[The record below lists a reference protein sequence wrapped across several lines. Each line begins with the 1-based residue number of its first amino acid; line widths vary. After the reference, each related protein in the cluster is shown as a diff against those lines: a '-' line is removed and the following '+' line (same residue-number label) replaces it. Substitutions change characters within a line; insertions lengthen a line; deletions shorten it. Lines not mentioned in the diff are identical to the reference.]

1 MSDENLSTMKITL
14 LDGGLGQELIKR
26 SSAPPH
32 PLWAT
37 KVMLD
42 EPHLVSEI
50 HRDFCDAGA
59 RVICLNTYAVSRHR
73 LKTFAPEHSV
83 KEMLDAAANTAK
95 TGIRASSATNPV
107 STVAS
112 LPPLNASYDHTVAP
126 DFDSAYEQYSELV
139 TLQKDSVDGFLLET
153 MSNITE
159 ATAGAKAIRDAGVT
173 GAVAFTLSDSDPKK
187 LRSGELLEDAI
198 AAVKPYSPDA
208 IMLNCSTPE
217 VVTEGLKIA
226 LPSGIRCGAYANG
239 FTSVEALVPGST
251 VDRLA
256 SRKDLGPGDY
266 LAFVKTWLEMGV
278 AIIGGCCEIGP
289 DHIKAIRAYLDEQG
303 TETTEALVP

>member
-1 MSDENLSTMKITL
+1 MAKKITL

-32 PLWAT
+32 PLWST

-42 EPHLVSEI
+42 EPQLVSDI

-59 RVICLNTYAVSRHR
+59 RVICLNTYAISRHR
-73 LKTFAPEHSV
+73 LKTFAPQYSV
-83 KEMLDAAANTAK
+83 EELLAAAAETARY
-95 TGIRASSATNPV
+95 GISQSTAAKSV

-139 TLQKDSVDGFLLET
+139 ALQKNSVDGFLLET

-159 ATAGAKAIRDAGVT
+159 ATAGAKAIRDAGVI
-173 GAVAFTLSDSDPKK
+173 GAVAFTLSDNDSQK
-187 LRSGELLEDAI
+187 LRSGESLEDAI

-217 VVTEGLKIA
+217 VVTQGLKTA
-226 LPSGIRCGAYANG
+226 LSSGVRCGAYANG

-251 VDRLA
+251 VDRL
-256 SRKDLGPGDY
+256 STRKDLGPEDY
-266 LAFVKTWLEMGV
+266 LRFVKTWLEMGV
-278 AIIGGCCEIGP
+278 EIIGGCCEIGP
-289 DHIKAIRAYLDEQG
+289 DHIKAIRAYLDEQAI
-303 TETTEALVP
+303 ETTDRLVP

>member
-1 MSDENLSTMKITL
+1 MAKKITL

-32 PLWAT
+32 PLWST
-37 KVMLD
+37 KVMLN
-42 EPHLVSEI
+42 EPHLVSDI

-73 LKTFAPEHSV
+73 MKTYAPEHSV
-83 KEMLDAAANTAK
+83 KDMLDAAADTAK
-95 TGIRASSATNPV
+95 SGISASSTEDPV

-126 DFDSAYEQYSELV
+126 NFESAYEQYSELV
-139 TLQKDSVDGFLLET
+139 ALQKDSVDGFLLET

-159 ATAGAKAIRDAGVT
+159 ASAGAKAIRDAGVI
-173 GAVAFTLSDSDPKK
+173 GAVAFTLNDKDPSK
-187 LRSGELLEDAI
+187 LRSGESLEDAI
-198 AAVKPYSPDA
+198 TAVKPYSPDA

-217 VVTEGLKIA
+217 VVTKGLKTA
-226 LPSGIRCGAYANG
+226 LESGIRCGAYANG

-251 VDRLA
+251 VDRLV
-256 SRKDLGPGDY
+256 SRKDLGPEDY
-266 LAFVKTWLEMGV
+266 LAFVKTWLDMGV
-278 AIIGGCCEIGP
+278 EIIGGCCEIGP
-289 DHIKAIRAYLDEQG
+289 DHIRAIRTYLDEQSI
-303 TETTEALVP
+303 ETTDALAP

>member
-1 MSDENLSTMKITL
+1 MAKKITL

-32 PLWAT
+32 PLWST

-42 EPHLVSEI
+42 EPQLVSDI

-59 RVICLNTYAVSRHR
+59 RVICLNTYAISRHR
-73 LKTFAPEHSV
+73 LKTFAPQYSV
-83 KEMLDAAANTAK
+83 EELLAAAAETARY
-95 TGIRASSATNPV
+95 GISQSTAAKSV

-139 TLQKDSVDGFLLET
+139 ALQKNSVDGFLLET
-153 MSNITE
+153 MSNIAE
-159 ATAGAKAIRDAGVT
+159 ATAGAKAIRDAGVI
-173 GAVAFTLSDSDPKK
+173 GAVAFTLSDNDSQK
-187 LRSGELLEDAI
+187 LRSGESLEDAI

-217 VVTEGLKIA
+217 VVTQGLKTT
-226 LPSGIRCGAYANG
+226 LSSGVRCGAYANG

-251 VDRLA
+251 VDRL
-256 SRKDLGPGDY
+256 STRKDLGPEDY
-266 LAFVKTWLEMGV
+266 LRFVKTWLEMGV
-278 AIIGGCCEIGP
+278 EIIGGCCEIGP
-289 DHIKAIRAYLDEQG
+289 DHIKAIRAYLDEQAI
-303 TETTEALVP
+303 ETTDRLVP

>member
-1 MSDENLSTMKITL
+1 MAKKITL

-32 PLWAT
+32 PLWST

-42 EPHLVSEI
+42 EPQLVSDI

-59 RVICLNTYAVSRHR
+59 RVICLNTYAISRHR
-73 LKTFAPEHSV
+73 LKTFAPQYSV
-83 KEMLDAAANTAK
+83 EELLAAAAETARY
-95 TGIRASSATNPV
+95 GISQSTAAKSV

-139 TLQKDSVDGFLLET
+139 ALQKDSVDGFLLET
-153 MSNITE
+153 MSNIAE
-159 ATAGAKAIRDAGVT
+159 ATAGAKAIRDAGVI
-173 GAVAFTLSDSDPKK
+173 GAVAFTLSDNDSQK

-217 VVTEGLKIA
+217 VVTEGLKTA
-226 LPSGIRCGAYANG
+226 LSSGVRCGAYANG

-251 VDRLA
+251 VDRL
-256 SRKDLGPGDY
+256 STRKDLGPEDY
-266 LAFVKTWLEMGV
+266 LRFVKTWLEMGV
-278 AIIGGCCEIGP
+278 EIIGGCCEIGP
-289 DHIKAIRAYLDEQG
+289 DHIKAIRAYLDEQAI
-303 TETTEALVP
+303 ETTDRLVP

>member
-1 MSDENLSTMKITL
+1 MAKKITL

-32 PLWAT
+32 PLWST

-42 EPHLVSEI
+42 EPQLVSDI

-59 RVICLNTYAVSRHR
+59 RVICLNTYAISRHR
-73 LKTFAPEHSV
+73 LKTFAPQHSV
-83 KEMLDAAANTAK
+83 EKLLAAAAETARY
-95 TGIRASSATNPV
+95 GISQSTAAKSV

-139 TLQKDSVDGFLLET
+139 ALQKNSVDGFLLET
-153 MSNITE
+153 MSNIAE
-159 ATAGAKAIRDAGVT
+159 ATAGAKAIRDAGVI
-173 GAVAFTLSDSDPKK
+173 GAVAFTLSDNDSQK

-217 VVTEGLKIA
+217 VVTQGLKTA
-226 LPSGIRCGAYANG
+226 LSSGVRCGAYANG

-251 VDRLA
+251 VDRL
-256 SRKDLGPGDY
+256 SNRKDLGPEDY
-266 LAFVKTWLEMGV
+266 LRFVKTWLEMGV
-278 AIIGGCCEIGP
+278 EIIGGCCEIGP
-289 DHIKAIRAYLDEQG
+289 DHIKAIRAYLDEQAI
-303 TETTEALVP
+303 ETTDRLVP

>member
-1 MSDENLSTMKITL
+1 MAKKITL

-32 PLWAT
+32 PLWST

-42 EPHLVSEI
+42 EPQLVSDI

-59 RVICLNTYAVSRHR
+59 RVICLNTYAISRHR
-73 LKTFAPEHSV
+73 LKTFAPQHSV
-83 KEMLDAAANTAK
+83 KELLDAAAETARY
-95 TGIRASSATNPV
+95 GISQSTAAKSV

-139 TLQKDSVDGFLLET
+139 ALQKNSVDGFLLET
-153 MSNITE
+153 MSNIAE
-159 ATAGAKAIRDAGVT
+159 ATAGAKAIRDAGVI
-173 GAVAFTLSDSDPKK
+173 GAVAFTLSDNDSQK

-208 IMLNCSTPE
+208 IMLNCCTPE
-217 VVTEGLKIA
+217 VVTEGLKTA
-226 LPSGIRCGAYANG
+226 LSSGVRCGAYANG
-239 FTSVEALVPGST
+239 FSSVEALVPGST
-251 VDRLA
+251 VDRL
-256 SRKDLGPGDY
+256 STRKDLGPEDY
-266 LAFVKTWLEMGV
+266 LRFVKTWLEMGV
-278 AIIGGCCEIGP
+278 EIIGGCCEIGP
-289 DHIKAIRAYLDEQG
+289 DHIKAIRAYLDEQAI
-303 TETTEALVP
+303 ETTDRLVP

>member
-1 MSDENLSTMKITL
+1 MAKKITL

-32 PLWAT
+32 PLWST

-42 EPHLVSEI
+42 EPQLVSDI

-59 RVICLNTYAVSRHR
+59 RVICLNTYAISRHR
-73 LKTFAPEHSV
+73 LKTFTPQYSV
-83 KEMLDAAANTAK
+83 KELLDAAAETARY
-95 TGIRASSATNPV
+95 GISQSTAAKSV

-139 TLQKDSVDGFLLET
+139 ALQKDSVDGFLLET
-153 MSNITE
+153 MSNIAE
-159 ATAGAKAIRDAGVT
+159 ATAGAKAIRDAGVI
-173 GAVAFTLSDSDPKK
+173 GAVAFTLSDNDSQN

-217 VVTEGLKIA
+217 VVTEGLKTA
-226 LPSGIRCGAYANG
+226 LSSGVRCGAYANG

-251 VDRLA
+251 VDRL
-256 SRKDLGPGDY
+256 STRKDLGPEDY
-266 LAFVKTWLEMGV
+266 LRFVKTWLEMGV
-278 AIIGGCCEIGP
+278 EIIGGCCEIGP
-289 DHIKAIRAYLDEQG
+289 DHIKAIRAYLDEQAI
-303 TETTEALVP
+303 ETTDKLVP

>member
-1 MSDENLSTMKITL
+1 MAKKITL

-32 PLWAT
+32 PLWST

-42 EPHLVSEI
+42 EPQLVSDI

-59 RVICLNTYAVSRHR
+59 RVICLNTYAISRHR
-73 LKTFAPEHSV
+73 LKTFAPQYSV
-83 KEMLDAAANTAK
+83 EELLAAAAETARYGMSQS
-95 TGIRASSATNPV
+95 TATKSV

-139 TLQKDSVDGFLLET
+139 ALQKNSVDGFLLET
-153 MSNITE
+153 MSNIAE
-159 ATAGAKAIRDAGVT
+159 ATAGAKAIRDAGVI
-173 GAVAFTLSDSDPKK
+173 GAVAFTLSDNDSQK

-217 VVTEGLKIA
+217 VVTQGLKTA
-226 LPSGIRCGAYANG
+226 LSSGVRCGAYANG

-251 VDRLA
+251 VDRL
-256 SRKDLGPGDY
+256 STRKDLGPEDY
-266 LAFVKTWLEMGV
+266 LRFVKTWLEMGV
-278 AIIGGCCEIGP
+278 EIIGGCCEIGP
-289 DHIKAIRAYLDEQG
+289 DHIKAIRAYLDEQAI
-303 TETTEALVP
+303 ETTDRLVP

>member
-1 MSDENLSTMKITL
+1 MAKKITL

-32 PLWAT
+32 PLWST

-42 EPHLVSEI
+42 EPQLVSDI

-59 RVICLNTYAVSRHR
+59 RVICLNTYAISRHR
-73 LKTFAPEHSV
+73 LKTFAPQYSV
-83 KEMLDAAANTAK
+83 KELLDAAAETARY
-95 TGIRASSATNPV
+95 GISQSTAAKSV

-112 LPPLNASYDHTVAP
+112 LPPLHASYDHTVAP

-139 TLQKDSVDGFLLET
+139 ALQKDSVDGFLLET
-153 MSNITE
+153 MSNIAE
-159 ATAGAKAIRDAGVT
+159 ATAGAKAIRDAGVI
-173 GAVAFTLSDSDPKK
+173 GAVAFTLSDNDSQK

-217 VVTEGLKIA
+217 VVTEGLKTA
-226 LPSGIRCGAYANG
+226 LSSGVRCGAYANG

-251 VDRLA
+251 VDRL
-256 SRKDLGPGDY
+256 STRKDLGPEDY
-266 LAFVKTWLEMGV
+266 LRFVKTWLEMGV
-278 AIIGGCCEIGP
+278 EIIGGCCEIGP
-289 DHIKAIRAYLDEQG
+289 DHIKAIRAYLDEQAI
-303 TETTEALVP
+303 ETTDKLVP

>member
-1 MSDENLSTMKITL
+1 MAKKITL

-26 SSAPPH
+26 CSAPPH
-32 PLWAT
+32 PLWST

-42 EPHLVSEI
+42 EPQLVSDI

-59 RVICLNTYAVSRHR
+59 RVICLNTYAISRHR
-73 LKTFAPEHSV
+73 LKTFAPQYSV
-83 KEMLDAAANTAK
+83 EELLAAAAETARY
-95 TGIRASSATNPV
+95 GISQSTAARSV

-139 TLQKDSVDGFLLET
+139 ALQKNSVDGFLLET
-153 MSNITE
+153 MSNIAE
-159 ATAGAKAIRDAGVT
+159 ATAGAKAIRDAGVI
-173 GAVAFTLSDSDPKK
+173 GAVAFTLSDNDSQK
-187 LRSGELLEDAI
+187 LRSGESLEDAI

-217 VVTEGLKIA
+217 VVTQGLKTA
-226 LPSGIRCGAYANG
+226 LSSGVRCGAYANG

-251 VDRLA
+251 VDRL
-256 SRKDLGPGDY
+256 STRKDLGPEDY
-266 LAFVKTWLEMGV
+266 LRFVKTWLEMGV
-278 AIIGGCCEIGP
+278 EIIGGCCEIGP
-289 DHIKAIRAYLDEQG
+289 DHIKAIRAYLDEQAI
-303 TETTEALVP
+303 ETTDKLVP

>member
-1 MSDENLSTMKITL
+1 MAKKITL

-32 PLWAT
+32 PLWST

-42 EPHLVSEI
+42 EPQLVSDI

-59 RVICLNTYAVSRHR
+59 RVICLNTYAISRHR
-73 LKTFAPEHSV
+73 LKTFAPQYSV
-83 KEMLDAAANTAK
+83 EELLAAAAETARY
-95 TGIRASSATNPV
+95 GISQSTAAKSV

-139 TLQKDSVDGFLLET
+139 ALQKNSVDGFLLET

-159 ATAGAKAIRDAGVT
+159 ATAGAKAIRDAGVI
-173 GAVAFTLSDSDPKK
+173 GAVAFTLSDSDSQK
-187 LRSGELLEDAI
+187 LRSGESLEDAI

-217 VVTEGLKIA
+217 VVTQGLKTA
-226 LPSGIRCGAYANG
+226 LSSGVRCGAYANG

-251 VDRLA
+251 VDRL
-256 SRKDLGPGDY
+256 STRKDLGPEDY
-266 LAFVKTWLEMGV
+266 LRFVKTWLEMGV
-278 AIIGGCCEIGP
+278 EIIGGCCEIGP
-289 DHIKAIRAYLDEQG
+289 DHIKAIRAYLDEQAI
-303 TETTEALVP
+303 ETTDRLVP

>member
-1 MSDENLSTMKITL
+1 MATKITL

-32 PLWAT
+32 PLWST

-42 EPHLVSEI
+42 EPQLVSDI

-59 RVICLNTYAVSRHR
+59 RVICLNTYAISRHR
-73 LKTFAPEHSV
+73 LKTFAPQYSV
-83 KEMLDAAANTAK
+83 KELLDAAAETARY
-95 TGIRASSATNPV
+95 GISQSTAAKSV

-139 TLQKDSVDGFLLET
+139 ALQKDSVDGFLLET
-153 MSNITE
+153 MSNIAE
-159 ATAGAKAIRDAGVT
+159 ATAGAKAIRDAGVI
-173 GAVAFTLSDSDPKK
+173 GAVAFTLSDNDSQN

-217 VVTEGLKIA
+217 VVTEGLKTA
-226 LPSGIRCGAYANG
+226 LSSGVRCGAYANG

-251 VDRLA
+251 VDRL
-256 SRKDLGPGDY
+256 STRKDLGPEDY
-266 LAFVKTWLEMGV
+266 LRFVKTWLEMGV
-278 AIIGGCCEIGP
+278 EIIGGCCEIGP
-289 DHIKAIRAYLDEQG
+289 DHIKAIRAYLDERAI
-303 TETTEALVP
+303 ETTDKFVP

>member
-1 MSDENLSTMKITL
+1 MAKKITL

-32 PLWAT
+32 PLWST

-42 EPHLVSEI
+42 EPQLVSDI

-59 RVICLNTYAVSRHR
+59 RVICLNTYAISRHR
-73 LKTFAPEHSV
+73 LKTFAPQYSV
-83 KEMLDAAANTAK
+83 KELLDAAAETARY
-95 TGIRASSATNPV
+95 GISQSTAAKSV

-139 TLQKDSVDGFLLET
+139 ALQKDSVDGFLLET
-153 MSNITE
+153 MSNIAE
-159 ATAGAKAIRDAGVT
+159 ATAGAKAIRDAGVI
-173 GAVAFTLSDSDPKK
+173 GAVAFTLSDNDSQN

-217 VVTEGLKIA
+217 VVTEGLKTA
-226 LPSGIRCGAYANG
+226 LSSGVRCGAYANG

-251 VDRLA
+251 VDRL
-256 SRKDLGPGDY
+256 STRKDLGPEDY
-266 LAFVKTWLEMGV
+266 LRFVKTWLEMGV
-278 AIIGGCCEIGP
+278 EIIGGCCEIGP
-289 DHIKAIRAYLDEQG
+289 DHIKAIRAYLNEQAI
-303 TETTEALVP
+303 ETTDKLVP

>member
-1 MSDENLSTMKITL
+1 MAKKITL

-32 PLWAT
+32 PLWST

-42 EPHLVSEI
+42 EPQLVSDI

-59 RVICLNTYAVSRHR
+59 RVICLNTYAISRHR
-73 LKTFAPEHSV
+73 LKTFAPQYSV
-83 KEMLDAAANTAK
+83 KELLDAAAETARY
-95 TGIRASSATNPV
+95 GISQSTAAKSV

-139 TLQKDSVDGFLLET
+139 ALQKDSVDGFLLET
-153 MSNITE
+153 MSNIAE
-159 ATAGAKAIRDAGVT
+159 ATAGAKAIRDAGVI
-173 GAVAFTLSDSDPKK
+173 GAVAFTLSDNDSQK

-217 VVTEGLKIA
+217 VVTQGLKTA
-226 LPSGIRCGAYANG
+226 LSSGVRCGAYANG

-251 VDRLA
+251 VDRL
-256 SRKDLGPGDY
+256 STRKDLGPEDY
-266 LAFVKTWLEMGV
+266 LRFVKTWLEMGV
-278 AIIGGCCEIGP
+278 EIIGGCCEIGP
-289 DHIKAIRAYLDEQG
+289 DHIKAIQAYLDEQAI
-303 TETTEALVP
+303 ETTDRLVP

>member
-1 MSDENLSTMKITL
+1 MAKKITL

-32 PLWAT
+32 PLWST

-42 EPHLVSEI
+42 EPQLVSDI

-59 RVICLNTYAVSRHR
+59 RVICLNTYAISRHR
-73 LKTFAPEHSV
+73 LKTFAPQYSV
-83 KEMLDAAANTAK
+83 KELLDAAAETARY
-95 TGIRASSATNPV
+95 GISQSTAAKSV

-126 DFDSAYEQYSELV
+126 DFDSSYEQYSELV
-139 TLQKDSVDGFLLET
+139 ALQKDSVDGFLLET
-153 MSNITE
+153 MSNIAE
-159 ATAGAKAIRDAGVT
+159 ATAGAKAIHDAGVI
-173 GAVAFTLSDSDPKK
+173 GAVAFTLSDNDSQK

-217 VVTEGLKIA
+217 VVTEGLKTA
-226 LPSGIRCGAYANG
+226 LSSGVRCGAYANG

-251 VDRLA
+251 VDRL
-256 SRKDLGPGDY
+256 STRKDLGPEDY
-266 LAFVKTWLEMGV
+266 LRFVKTWLEMGV
-278 AIIGGCCEIGP
+278 EIIGGCCEIGP
-289 DHIKAIRAYLDEQG
+289 DHIKAIRAYLDEQAI
-303 TETTEALVP
+303 ETTDKLVP

>member
-1 MSDENLSTMKITL
+1 MAKKITL

-32 PLWAT
+32 PLWST

-42 EPHLVSEI
+42 EPQLVSDI

-59 RVICLNTYAVSRHR
+59 RVICLNTYAISRHR
-73 LKTFAPEHSV
+73 LKTFAPQYSV
-83 KEMLDAAANTAK
+83 EELLAAAAETARY
-95 TGIRASSATNPV
+95 GISQSTAAKSV

-139 TLQKDSVDGFLLET
+139 ALQKDSVDGFLLET
-153 MSNITE
+153 MSNIAE
-159 ATAGAKAIRDAGVT
+159 ATAGAKAIRDAGVI
-173 GAVAFTLSDSDPKK
+173 GAVAFTLSDNDSQN

-217 VVTEGLKIA
+217 VVTEGLKTA
-226 LPSGIRCGAYANG
+226 LSSGVRCGAYANG

-251 VDRLA
+251 VDRL
-256 SRKDLGPGDY
+256 STRKDLGPEDY
-266 LAFVKTWLEMGV
+266 LRFVKTWLEMGV
-278 AIIGGCCEIGP
+278 EIIGGCCEIGP
-289 DHIKAIRAYLDEQG
+289 DHIKAIRAYLDEQAI
-303 TETTEALVP
+303 ETTDRLVP

>member
-1 MSDENLSTMKITL
+1 MAKKITL

-32 PLWAT
+32 PLWST

-42 EPHLVSEI
+42 EPQLVSDI

-59 RVICLNTYAVSRHR
+59 RVICLNTYAISRHR
-73 LKTFAPEHSV
+73 LKTFAPQYSV
-83 KEMLDAAANTAK
+83 KELLDAAAETARY
-95 TGIRASSATNPV
+95 GISQSTAAKSV

-139 TLQKDSVDGFLLET
+139 ALQKDSVDGFLLET
-153 MSNITE
+153 MSNIAE
-159 ATAGAKAIRDAGVT
+159 ATAGAKAIRDAGVI
-173 GAVAFTLSDSDPKK
+173 GAVAFTLSDNDSQN

-217 VVTEGLKIA
+217 VVTEGLKTA
-226 LPSGIRCGAYANG
+226 LSSGVRCGAYANG

-251 VDRLA
+251 VDRL
-256 SRKDLGPGDY
+256 STRKDLGPEDY
-266 LAFVKTWLEMGV
+266 LRFVKTWLEMGV
-278 AIIGGCCEIGP
+278 EIIGGCCEIGP
-289 DHIKAIRAYLDEQG
+289 DHIKAIRAYLDEQAID
-303 TETTEALVP
+303 TTDKLVP

>member
-1 MSDENLSTMKITL
+1 MAKKITL

-32 PLWAT
+32 PLWST

-42 EPHLVSEI
+42 EPQLVSDI

-59 RVICLNTYAVSRHR
+59 RVICLNTYAISRHR
-73 LKTFAPEHSV
+73 LKTFAPQYSV
-83 KEMLDAAANTAK
+83 KELLDAAAETARY
-95 TGIRASSATNPV
+95 GISQSTAAKSV

-139 TLQKDSVDGFLLET
+139 ALQKDSVDGFLLET
-153 MSNITE
+153 MSNIAE
-159 ATAGAKAIRDAGVT
+159 ATAGAKAIRDAGVI
-173 GAVAFTLSDSDPKK
+173 GAVAFTLSDNDSQN

-217 VVTEGLKIA
+217 VVTEGLKTA
-226 LPSGIRCGAYANG
+226 LSSGVRCGAYANG

-251 VDRLA
+251 VDRL
-256 SRKDLGPGDY
+256 STRKDLGPEDY
-266 LAFVKTWLEMGV
+266 LRFVKTWLEMGV
-278 AIIGGCCEIGP
+278 EIIGGCCEIGP
-289 DHIKAIRAYLDEQG
+289 DHIKAIRAYLDERAI
-303 TETTEALVP
+303 ETTDKFVP

>member
-1 MSDENLSTMKITL
+1 MSPTVTL

-37 KVMLD
+37 QVMID

-73 LKTFAPEHSV
+73 LANYAPEKSLQEV
-83 KEMLDAAANTAK
+83 LDTALAAADA
-95 TGIRASSATNPV
+95 GIASSQSASEV

-126 DFDSAYEQYSELV
+126 DFESAYAQYRELIS
-139 TLQKDSVDGFLLET
+139 LQKTTVSAFLLET
-153 MSNITE
+153 MSNIAE
-159 ATAGAKAIRDAGVT
+159 ATAGAKAIRDEGVV
-173 GAVAFTLSDSDPKK
+173 GAVAFTLSDRDATK
-187 LRSGELLEDAI
+187 LRSGEPLADAI
-198 AAVKPYSPDA
+198 DAVLPHTPDA
-208 IMLNCSTPE
+208 ILINCSTPE
-217 VVTEGLKIA
+217 IVSEGLKIVA
-226 LPSGIRCGAYANG
+226 KSGIKFGAYANG
-239 FTSVEALVPGST
+239 FVSVDALVPGST

-256 SRKDLGPGDY
+256 ERKDLGPDEY
-266 LAFVKTWLEMGV
+266 LAFVKSWLELGAEIV
-278 AIIGGCCEIGP
+278 GGCCEIGP
-289 DHIKAIRAYLDEQG
+289 DHIKAISTYLAREG
-303 TETTEALVP
+303 IAISRKIGA

>member
-1 MSDENLSTMKITL
+1 MAKKITL

-32 PLWAT
+32 PLWST

-42 EPHLVSEI
+42 EPQLVSDI

-59 RVICLNTYAVSRHR
+59 RVICLNTYAISRHR
-73 LKTFAPEHSV
+73 LKTFAPQYSV
-83 KEMLDAAANTAK
+83 KELLDAAAETARY
-95 TGIRASSATNPV
+95 GISQSTAAKSV

-139 TLQKDSVDGFLLET
+139 ALQKDSVDGFLLET
-153 MSNITE
+153 MSNIAE
-159 ATAGAKAIRDAGVT
+159 ATAGAKAIRDAGVI
-173 GAVAFTLSDSDPKK
+173 GAVAFTLSDNDSQN

-217 VVTEGLKIA
+217 VVTEGLKTA
-226 LPSGIRCGAYANG
+226 LSSGVRCGAYANG

-251 VDRLA
+251 VDRL
-256 SRKDLGPGDY
+256 STRKDLGPEDY
-266 LAFVKTWLEMGV
+266 LRFVKTWLEMGV
-278 AIIGGCCEIGP
+278 EIIGGCCEIGP
-289 DHIKAIRAYLDEQG
+289 DHIKAIRAYLDEQAI
-303 TETTEALVP
+303 ETTDKLVP

>member
-1 MSDENLSTMKITL
+1 MSPTVTL

-37 KVMLD
+37 QVMID

-73 LKTFAPEHSV
+73 LATYAPEKSLQEV
-83 KEMLDAAANTAK
+83 LDTALAAADA
-95 TGIRASSATNPV
+95 GIASSQSASEV

-126 DFDSAYEQYSELV
+126 DFESAYAQYRELIS
-139 TLQKDSVDGFLLET
+139 LQKTTVSAFLLET
-153 MSNITE
+153 MSNIAE
-159 ATAGAKAIRDAGVT
+159 ATAGAKAIRDEGVV
-173 GAVAFTLSDSDPKK
+173 GAVAFTLSDRDATK
-187 LRSGELLEDAI
+187 LRSGEPLADAI
-198 AAVKPYSPDA
+198 DAVLPHTPDA
-208 IMLNCSTPE
+208 ILINCSTPE
-217 VVTEGLKIA
+217 IVSEGLKIVA
-226 LPSGIRCGAYANG
+226 KSGIKFGAYANG
-239 FTSVEALVPGST
+239 FVSVDALVPGST

-256 SRKDLGPGDY
+256 ERKDLGPDEY
-266 LAFVKTWLEMGV
+266 LAFVKSWLELGAEIV
-278 AIIGGCCEIGP
+278 GGCCEIGP
-289 DHIKAIRAYLDEQG
+289 DHIKAISTYLAREG
-303 TETTEALVP
+303 IAISRKIGA

>member
-1 MSDENLSTMKITL
+1 MSKITL

-32 PLWAT
+32 PLWST

-42 EPHLVSEI
+42 EPHLVADI

-59 RVICLNTYAVSRHR
+59 RVICLNTYAISRHR
-73 LKTFAPEHSV
+73 LKTYAPEYSV
-83 KEMLDAAANTAK
+83 KEMLGVAVSTARQ
-95 TGIRASSATNPV
+95 GIGSASSKDSV
-107 STVAS
+107 SIVAS

-139 TLQKDSVDGFLLET
+139 TLQKDTVDGFLLET

-159 ATAGAKAIRDAGVT
+159 ATAGAKAIRDAGVV
-173 GAVAFTLSDSDPKK
+173 GAVAFTLSDKDPRE
-187 LRSGELLEDAI
+187 LRSGETLEAAI
-198 AAVKPYSPDA
+198 AAVKPYTPDA
-208 IMLNCSTPE
+208 IMVNCSTPE

-226 LPSGIRCGAYANG
+226 LKSGVRCGAYANG

-251 VDRLA
+251 VDRLS
-256 SRKDLGPGDY
+256 SRVDLGPAEY

-278 AIIGGCCEIGP
+278 QIIGGCCEIGP
-289 DHIKAIRAYLDEQG
+289 DHIRAIRTYLDEKAI
-303 TETTEALVP
+303 ETTDALIP

>member
-1 MSDENLSTMKITL
+1 MAKKITL

-32 PLWAT
+32 PLWST

-42 EPHLVSEI
+42 EPQLVSDI

-59 RVICLNTYAVSRHR
+59 RVICLNTYAISRHR
-73 LKTFAPEHSV
+73 LKTFAPQHSV
-83 KEMLDAAANTAK
+83 EKLLAAAAETARY
-95 TGIRASSATNPV
+95 GISQSTAAKSV

-139 TLQKDSVDGFLLET
+139 ALQKNSVDGFLLET
-153 MSNITE
+153 MSNIAE

-173 GAVAFTLSDSDPKK
+173 GAVAFTLSDNDSQK

-217 VVTEGLKIA
+217 VVTQGLKTA
-226 LPSGIRCGAYANG
+226 LSSGVRCGAYANG

-251 VDRLA
+251 VDRL
-256 SRKDLGPGDY
+256 STRKDLGPEDY
-266 LAFVKTWLEMGV
+266 LRFVKTWLEMGV
-278 AIIGGCCEIGP
+278 EIIGGCCEIGP
-289 DHIKAIRAYLDEQG
+289 DHIKAIRAYLDEQAI
-303 TETTEALVP
+303 ETTDRLVP

>member
-1 MSDENLSTMKITL
+1 MAKKITL

-32 PLWAT
+32 PLWST

-42 EPHLVSEI
+42 EPQLVSDI

-59 RVICLNTYAVSRHR
+59 RVICLNTYAISRHR
-73 LKTFAPEHSV
+73 LKTFAPQYSV
-83 KEMLDAAANTAK
+83 EELLAAAAETARY
-95 TGIRASSATNPV
+95 GISQSTAAKSV

-139 TLQKDSVDGFLLET
+139 ALQKNSVDGFLLET
-153 MSNITE
+153 MSNIAE
-159 ATAGAKAIRDAGVT
+159 ATAGAKAIRDAGVI
-173 GAVAFTLSDSDPKK
+173 GAVAFTLSDNDSQK
-187 LRSGELLEDAI
+187 LRSGESLEDAI

-217 VVTEGLKIA
+217 VVTEGLKTA
-226 LPSGIRCGAYANG
+226 LSSGVRCGAYANG

-251 VDRLA
+251 VDRL
-256 SRKDLGPGDY
+256 STRKDLGPEDY
-266 LAFVKTWLEMGV
+266 LRFVKTWLEMGV
-278 AIIGGCCEIGP
+278 EIIGGCCEIGP
-289 DHIKAIRAYLDEQG
+289 DHIKAIRAYLDEQAI
-303 TETTEALVP
+303 ETTDRLVP

>member
-1 MSDENLSTMKITL
+1 MAKKITL

-32 PLWAT
+32 PLWST

-42 EPHLVSEI
+42 EPQLVSDI

-59 RVICLNTYAVSRHR
+59 RVICLNTYAISRHR
-73 LKTFAPEHSV
+73 LKTFAPQYSV
-83 KEMLDAAANTAK
+83 EELLAAAAETARY
-95 TGIRASSATNPV
+95 GISQSTAAKSV

-139 TLQKDSVDGFLLET
+139 ALQKNSVDGFLLET
-153 MSNITE
+153 MSNIAE
-159 ATAGAKAIRDAGVT
+159 ATAGAKAIRDAGVI
-173 GAVAFTLSDSDPKK
+173 GAVAFTLSDNDSQK
-187 LRSGELLEDAI
+187 LRSGESLEDAI

-217 VVTEGLKIA
+217 VVTQGLKTA
-226 LPSGIRCGAYANG
+226 LSSGVRCGAYANG

-251 VDRLA
+251 VDRL
-256 SRKDLGPGDY
+256 STRKDLGPEDY
-266 LAFVKTWLEMGV
+266 LRFVKTWLEMGV
-278 AIIGGCCEIGP
+278 EIIGGCCEIGP
-289 DHIKAIRAYLDEQG
+289 DHIKAIRAYLDEQAI
-303 TETTEALVP
+303 ETTDRLVP

>member
-1 MSDENLSTMKITL
+1 MAKKITL

-32 PLWAT
+32 PLWST

-42 EPHLVSEI
+42 EPHLVSDI
-50 HRDFCDAGA
+50 HKDFCNAGA

-73 LKTFAPEHSV
+73 MKTFAPEHSV
-83 KEMLDAAANTAK
+83 KDMLDAAANTAK
-95 TGIRASSATNPV
+95 SGINASSAIDPV

-126 DFDSAYEQYSELV
+126 NFDSAYEQYSELV
-139 TLQKDSVDGFLLET
+139 ALQKDSVDGFLLET
-153 MSNITE
+153 MSNIAE
-159 ATAGAKAIRDAGVT
+159 ASAGAKAIRDAGVI
-173 GAVAFTLSDSDPKK
+173 GAVAFTLSDNDSSK

-217 VVTEGLKIA
+217 VVTEGLKTA
-226 LPSGIRCGAYANG
+226 LSSGIRCGAYANG

-256 SRKDLGPGDY
+256 TRKDLGPEDY
-266 LAFVKTWLEMGV
+266 LAFVKTWLDMGV
-278 AIIGGCCEIGP
+278 EIIGGCCEIGP
-289 DHIKAIRAYLDEQG
+289 DHIKAIRTYLDEQSI
-303 TETTEALVP
+303 ETTEALAP